1 MEVAINNLI
10 EGQAERCAEIIVKY
24 QKFTT
29 NKVYEKFKE
38 QNLLY
43 SKITAKTYINYGI
56 SYILYGTKHYA
67 VPKKIYN
74 AIDKCLAKHIQP
86 LTPSEKDKR
95 RTHIKQ
101 YQKKD
106 AVLPVQKLP
115 EVKAKLTEKFEY
127 GVRIENRIIL
137 FSTENGMNEF
147 VKNIKFINPST
158 EVKSVEVTCNN
169 YGNSK

>member
-10 EGQAERCAEIIVKY
+10 KGQAERCAEIIVKY

-29 NKVYEKFKE
+29 NKVLEKFEE

-43 SKITAKTYINYGI
+43 KKATAISYINYGI
-56 SYILYGTKHYA
+56 AYIMYGTKHYA

-74 AIDKCLAKHIQP
+74 AIDECIAKHIQP
-86 LTPSEKDKR
+86 LTPSENDKR
-95 RTHIKQ
+95 RINNNK

-115 EVKAKLTEKFEY
+115 EVKTELTEKFEY

-137 FSTENGMNEF
+137 FSTENGMSEF
-147 VKNIKFINPST
+147 VKNVKFINPNEKIQAVT
-158 EVKSVEVTCNN
+158 VECEN
-169 YGNSK
+169 YERK

>member
-29 NKVYEKFKE
+29 NKVLEKVKE

-43 SKITAKTYINYGI
+43 KKATAINYINYGI
-56 SYILYGTKHYA
+56 AYILYGTKHYA

-74 AIDKCLAKHIQP
+74 AIDECIANHIQP
-86 LTPSEKDKR
+86 LTPNEKDKR
-95 RTHIKQ
+95 RTYTKQ

-147 VKNIKFINPST
+147 VKNIKFINPET
-158 EVKSVEVTCNN
+158 HIQAVEVTCLG
-169 YGNSK
+169 YRK

>member
-10 EGQAERCAEIIVKY
+10 KGQAERCAEIIVKY

-29 NKVYEKFKE
+29 NKVLEKFEE

-43 SKITAKTYINYGI
+43 SKATAISYINYGI
-56 SYILYGTKHYA
+56 AYIMYGTKHYA

-74 AIDKCLAKHIQP
+74 AIDECLAKHIQP

-147 VKNIKFINPST
+147 VKNIKFINPD
-158 EVKSVEVTCNN
+158 EKIQAVEVTCLG
-169 YGNSK
+169 YRK

>member
-29 NKVYEKFKE
+29 NKVLEKFIE

-43 SKITAKTYINYGI
+43 SKATATSYINYGI
-56 SYILYGTKHYA
+56 AYIMYGTKHYA

-74 AIDKCLAKHIQP
+74 AIDECIAKHIQP

-95 RTHIKQ
+95 RIIKNK

-106 AVLPVQKLP
+106 AVLPVQKIP
-115 EVKAKLTEKFEY
+115 EVKTELTEKFEY
-127 GVRIENRIIL
+127 GVRIDNRIIL

-147 VKNIKFINPST
+147 VRNIKFVNPET
-158 EVKSVEVTCNN
+158 YIQAVEVTCLG
-169 YGNSK
+169 YRK